1 MWKTHISNI
10 NRLSRLYLGNKCVV
24 LPMGLPSPSAPS
36 VPSLAL
42 PLGSPCSVQWLA
54 VTIHICIGQ
63 VLVEPLGTAIPTP
76 VSKHFL
82 ASKILSGF
90 GVCRY
95 KWRGE
100 EMGDLWRGN

>member
-1 MWKTHISNI
+1 
-10 NRLSRLYLGNKCVV
+10 
-24 LPMGLPSPSAPS
+24 
-36 VPSLAL
+36 
-42 PLGSPCSVQWLA
+42 LA